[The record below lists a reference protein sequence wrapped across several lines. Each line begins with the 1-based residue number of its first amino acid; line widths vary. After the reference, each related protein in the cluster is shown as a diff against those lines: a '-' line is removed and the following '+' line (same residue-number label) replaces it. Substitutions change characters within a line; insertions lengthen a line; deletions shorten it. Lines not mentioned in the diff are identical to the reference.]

1 METVVTDT
9 KRRVKVVGVVLTV
22 GAVDKRQGH
31 RAEQGVLIDLVVVR
45 VQLAAVLE
53 LQVVV
58 EAATMPV
65 VEAVL
70 VVWTLYGLIG

>member
-9 KRRVKVVGVVLTV
+9 KRRVKVVVVVLTV

-31 RAEQGVLIDLVVVR
+31 RAEQGVLIDLVLVR

-53 LQVVV
+53 L
-58 EAATMPV
+58 
-65 VEAVL
+65 
-70 VVWTLYGLIG
+70 